1 MSRRDLNDEQW
12 ERLRP
17 LLPPQKPSTG
27 RPAKDH
33 RTVLNGILWLLRTGA
48 PWRDLPSKYGPWQT
62 VASRFYRWRQAG
74 VWQRVLQTLQ
84 QQADAAG
91 HLRWDQHYVDSTV
104 IRAHQHA
111 AGAKGGNSTRIWA
124 VAGAG
129 LAPKF
134 I

>member
-17 LLPPQKPSTG
+17 LLPPQKPRIG

-48 PWRDLPSKYGPWQT
+48 PWRDLPSKYGSWQT
-62 VASRFYRWRQAG
+62 VASRFYRWRRAG
-74 VWQRVLQTLQ
+74 VWQDVLQSLQ

-91 HLRWDQHYVDSTV
+91 HLCWDQHFVDSTV

-111 AGAKGGNSTRIWA
+111 AGAKGGNSTRPWV
-124 VAGAG
+124 VAGAD
-129 LAPKF
+129 LAPKC